1 MTRPHSV
8 QVVVAFDFTP
18 SAEEALQRA
27 IDVASRAPHHVL
39 HVVTALDP
47 HPRTLFSE
55 LRPVSRESADQTQA
69 RVLERVKS
77 AFSGRDNAA
86 VVEVFAHARIG
97 KPADQVLGVASDVG
111 ADLIFIGSH
120 GSTGIDRALLGS
132 VSEQVVREARCPVMV
147 VRPKTYAEVEL
158 LHMVKSDHPRAMYHP
173 PHRYQQP
180 ARLTDLHA
188 DDEWPRS

>member
-18 SAEEALQRA
+18 TAEEALQRA

-55 LRPVSRESADQTQA
+55 LRPTSPESADQVQA
-69 RVLERVKS
+69 RILERVKA
-77 AFSGRDNAA
+77 AFAGRDNAA

-97 KPADQVLGVASDVG
+97 TAAHQVLGVASDVG

-132 VSEQVVREARCPVMV
+132 VSEQVVREAKCPVMV
-147 VRPKTYAEVEL
+147 VRPKTYPEVER
-158 LHMVKSDHPRAMYHP
+158 LHVVKSDHPKGVYHP

-180 ARLTDLHA
+180 ARQTDLHA
-188 DDEWPRS
+188 DEWPRS